1 MTTQLNIKSAEARRL
16 AHELSQLT
24 GRSMTE
30 VIVASL
36 RDRLSRVRYAR
47 TSEEERARE
56 KESGFYDLIAG
67 SRGLWKDHMLSIDHA
82 DLLYDED
89 GLPR

>member
-1 MTTQLNIKSAEARRL
+1 MVERSMKDGRMTAQLNIKSEEARRL
-16 AHELSQLT
+16 AQDLSQLT

-30 VIVASL
+30 VIIDSL

-47 TSEEERARE
+47 TSEDERAR
-56 KESGFYDLIAG
+56 
-67 SRGLWKDHMLSIDHA
+67 IDHG